1 MERKQSSSVS
11 TAAILVPKTASGYFT
26 TLSLKSYLSHLGISD
41 IVVIEVQPCQLKQAK
56 IPDEVEV
63 IYVGGLGLKNCPLKD
78 IQNFI
83 KTYADKIGFWADNH
97 PQHEQIAELSSKE
110 KDWLYFDALD
120 DQAPSCTSLL
130 NKIWGDKIIR
140 PAWVT
145 AANHLENPT
154 KYPDNLLVDQ
164 YKKVVYVAKVEDD
177 SGHTHNYT
185 EEVKTLYAKYLISG
199 GSNKAEINQLLK
211 KFDKI
216 KNATIKAKERITLL
230 HPEIPGFYVVNSG
243 EIEQVEKDLLTA
255 EATKLAAVHIL
266 AVQHYNL
273 REEPVTTIMSSK
285 VNLLSL
291 FSGYQPEA
299 KEANRIFI
307 PGNHEDVLRQITE
320 RLIRT
325 EFKIQK
331 N

>member
-1 MERKQSSSVS
+1 MEKQSLSVSSV
-11 TAAILVPKTASGYFT
+11 AILVPKTASGFFT
-26 TLSLKSYLSHLGISD
+26 TLSFKNYLSHLGISD
-41 IVVIEVQPCQLKQAK
+41 VTVIEVQPCQLKQAK
-56 IPDEVEV
+56 IPEGIEAV
-63 IYVGGLGLKNCPLKD
+63 YVGGLGLKNCPPKD
-78 IQNFI
+78 IKNFI
-83 KTYADKIGFWADNH
+83 KNYSNKIAFWADNH
-97 PQHEQIAELSSKE
+97 PQHEQIAEMNSKD

-120 DQAPSCTSLL
+120 DQAPSCSSLL
-130 NKIWGDKIIR
+130 NKLWGDKIVR
-140 PAWVT
+140 PAWVI

-154 KYPDNLLVDQ
+154 KNPENLLVEQ
-164 YKKVVYVAKVEDD
+164 YKKIMYVAKVEDD
-177 SGHTHNYT
+177 SGHAHNYT
-185 EEVKTLYAKYLISG
+185 EEVKEFYAKYLISG
-199 GSNKAEINQLLK
+199 GSHKTEVNQLLK

-230 HPEIPGFYVVNSG
+230 HPEIPGVYVVNSG
-243 EIEQVEKDLLTA
+243 EIEQVEKDALREA
-255 EATKLAAVHIL
+255 ATKLAAVHIL

-291 FSGYQPEA
+291 FSGHQPEA
-299 KEANRIFI
+299 KEVNRIFI
-307 PGNHEDVLRQITE
+307 PGNHEDVLRKITE

>member
-1 MERKQSSSVS
+1 MERKQSFSVSSV
-11 TAAILVPKTASGYFT
+11 AILVPKTASGFFT
-26 TLSLKSYLSHLGISD
+26 TLSLRSYLSSLEIPNI
-41 IVVIEVQPCQLKQAK
+41 IVLEVKPCQLKQAK
-56 IPDEVEV
+56 IPEGIEA

-78 IQNFI
+78 IQIFI
-83 KTYADKIGFWADNH
+83 KKYGDKIAFWADNH
-97 PQHEQIAELSSKE
+97 PQHEEIAELSSHE

-154 KYPDNLLVDQ
+154 KYPENLLVEQ
-164 YKKVVYVAKVEDD
+164 YKKVMYVAKVEDD
-177 SGHTHNYT
+177 SGYNYNYT
-185 EEVKTLYAKYLISG
+185 EEVKALYAKYLISG
-199 GSNKAEINQLLK
+199 GSNKTEINQLLK

-230 HPEIPGFYVVNSG
+230 HPEIPGVYVVNSG
-243 EIEQVEKDLLTA
+243 EVEQVEKDLLTA
-255 EATKLAAVHIL
+255 EAAKLAAIHIL

-291 FSGYQPEA
+291 FAGYQPEA
-299 KEANRIFI
+299 KEINRIFI
-307 PGNHEDVLRQITE
+307 PGNHEVVLRQITE